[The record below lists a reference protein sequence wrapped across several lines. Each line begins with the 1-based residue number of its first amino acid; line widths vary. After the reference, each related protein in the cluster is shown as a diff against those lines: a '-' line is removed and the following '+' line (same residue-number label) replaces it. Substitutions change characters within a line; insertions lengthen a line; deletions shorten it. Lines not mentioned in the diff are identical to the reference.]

1 MINLTRE
8 ETAPA
13 SLETQEIKDYLDA
26 LALHKENPA
35 NPKPNKRAYRNADLL
50 EAFDRCF
57 FKKCYLTEKKFDSSW
72 EMDVEHFISQ
82 TEDSTLRYTWS
93 NLFPA
98 DHDANMMKP
107 RNTPEGGYLNPCNPN
122 DDVEKGIFYLLTTD
136 GTAIDFKSVDTQN
149 TKAMN
154 TVSLLNRLHN
164 GHDDNSTK
172 KTGGLR
178 NAIRKKTRKILS
190 LIVKWQ
196 SLNDNPVLKEQAALE
211 LKAMLSRK
219 SSYTM
224 FCRSMPEVIHYV
236 PKDFLD

>member
-1 MINLTRE
+1 MINIIRE

-26 LALHKENPA
+26 LALHKEDSINPE
-35 NPKPNKRAYRNADLL
+35 PNKPAYRNADLL

-72 EMDVEHFISQ
+72 EMDVEHFVSK
-82 TEDSTLRYTWS
+82 TENPALRYTWS

-107 RNTPEGGYLNPCNPN
+107 RNTPEGGYLNPCHPDN
-122 DDVEKGIFYLLTTD
+122 DVEKDIFYLLTTD
-136 GTAIDFKSVDTQN
+136 GTTINFKSRDPQN
-149 TKAMN
+149 IKANN
-154 TVSLLNRLHN
+154 TASLLKRLHN
-164 GHDDNSTK
+164 GHDYNSTK
-172 KTGGLR
+172 KTEGLR
-178 NAIRKKTRKILS
+178 NAIRKKTRNILS

-196 SLNDNPVLKEQAALE
+196 SLDNGTIEKEQVAFE
-211 LKAMLSRK
+211 LKSILSRK

-236 PKDFLD
+236 PIDFLD